1 MLGKGVPKWPVRKE
15 DPMEVREWNPP
26 EIRQGDWAIGCEKH
40 SRFGAQTH
48 ESMSDEEKEGAFVDY
63 MRKGY
68 HHPSMTK
75 VVEDK
80 ATLT

>member
-1 MLGKGVPKWPVRKE
+1 MLGKGVPKWP
-15 DPMEVREWNPP
+15 VREWNPP
-26 EIRQGDWAIGCEKH
+26 EIRQGDWAIG
-40 SRFGAQTH
+40 AQTH
-48 ESMSDEEKEGAFVDY
+48 ESMTDEEKKGAFVDY